1 MTLFFD
7 SSSNES
13 TAIEVGEEMAPWTQ
27 ARVIPELD
35 PSPVVLVRPITF
47 TKSKD
52 KNAEDIWPNMR
63 WDYSLEEEMEF
74 DRHITP

>member
-35 PSPVVLVRPITF
+35 PSSVMLVRPITF
-47 TKSKD
+47 TKSKY

-74 DRHITP
+74 DRHVTP